1 MAHISFAFG
10 PLAVILLRALPVL
23 GRGLGLGTTVHW
35 LPSQCVTSVCMVP
48 AEVYLPT
55 AQTSLAEI
63 ATTPPR
69 LAGRPGLGLGTT
81 VQAVPSQCRIIVE
94 VGPGGVA

>member
-1 MAHISFAFG
+1 MAQISFG
-10 PLAVILLRALPVL
+10 PPAATLLRALPVL
-23 GRGLGLGTTVHW
+23 GGGLGLGTTVHW
-35 LPSQCVTSVCMVP
+35 LPYQCMTSVCMVP

-55 AQTSLAEI
+55 AQTSLVEI

-69 LAGRPGLGLGTT
+69 LSGRPGLALGTT

-94 VGPGGVA
+94 VGPGGVE